1 MPMKPPDEAQP
12 TDYPDRHHWQIRLA
26 GERLAERQHHE
37 GHGDYAEREE
47 CDFDAIKTACR
58 LGRF

>member
-1 MPMKPPDEAQP
+1 MKPPDEAQP
-12 TDYPDRHHWQIRLA
+12 TDYPDRHHWHIRLA
-26 GERLAERQHHE
+26 CERLAERQHHE
-37 GHGDYAEREE
+37 GHGDYAEHEE